1 MSEQSVL
8 LSTLSPGDVIIAAH
22 GPVYNGPG
30 AQKPDSPFVL
40 RKLEKHQ
47 KEAIDRAK
55 GYALEQSIKTALLK
69 QTQSQQNLQT
79 NAAKRTQT
87 LTLLNRIY
95 IGSIAYDIKEEMIK
109 QAFLPFGPVK
119 SVSMSWDPATQKH
132 KGFAFVEY
140 EYPEAAQLAI
150 DQMNGTNFGGRL
162 LKVGRP
168 SNLPNADTFINDLVE
183 EFQLHR
189 RIYVAGVH
197 LDLTEPDLSLVFEA
211 FGKITMC
218 KLVPDPLHP
227 PLHRGF
233 GYIEFETVQ
242 SANDAAL
249 SMNKFDLGGQLLRV
263 CKAISPPDGVCT
275 NTASQLPPA
284 AAVAAASVTAKLLS
298 MDAQQLPSSQPPL
311 SPTEDIRFLPNSLSK
326 PTVTTITNII
336 SLPQVSQ
343 RSSPPPV
350 ATRPPVETVPPPS
363 AKKTVSSF
371 QPLEMVEDLIST
383 GVESGTRL
391 KLSLRDQTKRQP
403 KTPTEAPPP
412 ETQPRSQWAEDM
424 SALQKGEMVGQLVL
438 APIRPGSGPSSRQ
451 PLLLDPDLNQLC
463 K

>member
-1 MSEQSVL
+1 MNNRSLQFVPFFNHPLGKEV
-8 LSTLSPGDVIIAAH
+8 
-22 GPVYNGPG
+22 GPHFKFG
-30 AQKPDSPFVL
+30 AQKPVSPFVL

-47 KEAIDRAK
+47 KEAIERAK

-119 SVSMSWDPATQKH
+119 SVSMSWDPTTQKH

-168 SNLPNADTFINDLVE
+168 SNLPNANAFINDLVE

-211 FGKITMC
+211 FGQITMC

-233 GYIEFETVQ
+233 GYIEFQTVQ

-275 NTASQLPPA
+275 NTTSQLPPA

-298 MDAQQLPSSQPPL
+298 MEAQQVSVFP
-311 SPTEDIRFLPNSLSK
+311 FMCNF
-326 PTVTTITNII
+326 
-336 SLPQVSQ
+336 SLP
-343 RSSPPPV
+343 
-350 ATRPPVETVPPPS
+350 
-363 AKKTVSSF
+363 
-371 QPLEMVEDLIST
+371 
-383 GVESGTRL
+383 
-391 KLSLRDQTKRQP
+391 
-403 KTPTEAPPP
+403 
-412 ETQPRSQWAEDM
+412 
-424 SALQKGEMVGQLVL
+424 
-438 APIRPGSGPSSRQ
+438 
-451 PLLLDPDLNQLC
+451 
-463 K
+463 

>member
-1 MSEQSVL
+1 MSEQSVI

-47 KEAIDRAK
+47 KEAIERAK

-249 SMNKFDLGGQLLRV
+249 
-263 CKAISPPDGVCT
+263 T
-275 NTASQLPPA
+275 
-284 AAVAAASVTAKLLS
+284 KLLS

-326 PTVTTITNII
+326 PTVTTITNIN

-350 ATRPPVETVPPPS
+350 ATCPPVETVPPTS

-371 QPLEMVEDLIST
+371 QPLEMVEDSIST
-383 GVESGTRL
+383 GAESGTRL
-391 KLSLRDQTKRQP
+391 KLSLRDQTKKQP

-412 ETQPRSQWAEDM
+412 ATQPRSQWAEVSLEEEQQSAPDM
-424 SALQKGEMVGQLVL
+424 SALQKGEVVGRLVL
-438 APIRPGSGPSSRQ
+438 APIRLGSGSSSRQ
-451 PLLLDPDLNQLC
+451 PFLLDPDLNQLC